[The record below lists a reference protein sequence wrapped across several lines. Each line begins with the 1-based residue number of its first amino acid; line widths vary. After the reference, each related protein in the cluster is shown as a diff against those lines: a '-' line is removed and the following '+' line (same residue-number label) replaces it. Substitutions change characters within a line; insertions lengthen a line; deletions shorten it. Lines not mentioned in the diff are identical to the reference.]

1 MKEKQFIA
9 ITMVVGLILLGTG
22 YALGRL
28 EKQSVKIQNVFPPKY
43 HTEDMVPVVESAK
56 TIKLVFADSVDGRP
70 TYSVLFQDSTVL
82 DSMYPEEIANGL
94 NTGKWDYNEDFIIKE
109 RQ

>member
-9 ITMVVGLILLGTG
+9 VCMIAGMLLLVTG
-22 YALGRL
+22 FCLGKL
-28 EKQSVKIQNVFPPKY
+28 DGPKIQNVFPPKY
-43 HTEDMVPVVESAK
+43 HTEDMKPVVGKPNAI
-56 TIKLVFADSVDGRP
+56 TVVFADSVEGRP
-70 TYSVLFQDSTVL
+70 TFYVEFPDSTGL

-94 NTGKWDYNEDFIIKE
+94 NTGVWNYNEMLELKE

>member
-9 ITMVVGLILLGTG
+9 ITMVVGLMLLGVG
-22 YALGRL
+22 YLLG
-28 EKQSVKIQNVFPPKY
+28 KQEGTVHNIFPPNY
-43 HTEDMVPVVESAK
+43 HTEDMPPISGK
-56 TIKLVFADSVDGRP
+56 HPKCIQLVFTDSVDGRP
-70 TYSVLFQDSTVL
+70 TFYVEFPDSTKL

-94 NTGKWDYNEDFIIKE
+94 ITGKWSYNEDLEIKE

>member
-1 MKEKQFIA
+1 MKEKQFIT

-28 EKQSVKIQNVFPPKY
+28 ENRVKVQNVFPPKY
-43 HTEDMVPVVESAK
+43 HTEDVAPAVQSVK
-56 TIKLVFADSVDGRP
+56 TIQIVFADSVDNRP
-70 TYSVLFQDSTVL
+70 TYNVLFSDSTVL

-94 NTGKWDYNEDFIIKE
+94 NTSVWSYNEMLELKE